1 MHVLMNG
8 IVACRPKTGIG
19 HYVQSLYEHT
29 SPPTAAD
36 RLSFFPGK
44 RTVRLLQKM
53 LRGGAKSSAG
63 DRIAPGSKPRLSWKT
78 RPPRWMRRAGSLV
91 FRRAFRMTA
100 AKLDCDLYHEP
111 NFIPWDCDVPAV
123 ATIHDLSVLLYPDW
137 HPADRVKL
145 FERHFLDGLKRC
157 AHLITDSHY
166 IRQQL
171 VQQLGIHPDRVTAV
185 HLGIRREFKPLA
197 ASEIL
202 PVLAGFNLQPGYL
215 LHVGTIEPRKNLL
228 MLMRAYCDLPRALRE
243 RSALVLVGG
252 WGWRNED
259 IWEFY
264 EATARHA
271 GVIKLGY
278 VPDEQMPA
286 LYNGARAMVFP
297 SHYEGFGFP
306 PLEMMACGGAVLASS
321 AAALREVLPRSWS
334 LLSPDDIAGWRDAMQ
349 AVLVDDDHW
358 RQSKFGAV
366 EHARSFNWERC
377 ARETWGVYEKT
388 VKGGQIRIA
397 A

>member
-19 HYVQSLYEHT
+19 HYVQSLYEHS

-36 RLSFFPGK
+36 RLSLFPGTG
-44 RTVRLLQKM
+44 TVRLLQIM
-53 LRGGAKSSAG
+53 LRGGGKSSSRN
-63 DRIAPGSKPRLSWKT
+63 RIEPDSNSALAWKARSK
-78 RPPRWMRRAGSLV
+78 RWIQRAGSLV

-100 AKLDCDLYHEP
+100 AKLGCDLYHEP
-111 NFIPWDCDVPAV
+111 NFIPWACDVPAV

-137 HPADRVKL
+137 HPADRVRL
-145 FERHFLDGLKRC
+145 FEKRFLDGLKRC
-157 AHLITDSHY
+157 AHLITDSHF

-171 VQQLGIHPDRVTAV
+171 VQQLGVHPNRVTAV
-185 HLGIRREFKPLA
+185 HLGIRKQFQPLA
-197 ASEIL
+197 AAEVL
-202 PVLAGFNLQPGYL
+202 PVLAGFNLRPGYL

-243 RSALVLVGG
+243 RRPLVLVGG

-259 IWEFY
+259 IREFY
-264 EATARHA
+264 ESTACHA
-271 GVIKLGY
+271 GVVKLGY

-321 AAALREVLPRSWS
+321 AAAMREILPRDRS
-334 LLSPDDIAGWRDAMQ
+334 LLSPDDVAGWRDAMH
-349 AVLVDDDHW
+349 AMLVDDDHW
-358 RQSKFGAV
+358 RLSKLGGV
-366 EHARSFNWERC
+366 EHVLSFSWDRC
-377 ARETWGVYEKT
+377 ARETWGVYAETMSGK
-388 VKGGQIRIA
+388 QIKLA